1 MSSKYHENFKNS
13 SFIKIINHVKFKI
26 SAKSNIM
33 TLEVSNPHQSINF
46 FVVVR
51 EADSLY
57 INRALE
63 NFDALITS
71 RDLCHFNCKRHEN
84 CPTGEFVVSFFIY
97 DFVGI
102 KIACFLCFFA
112 FHF

>member
-1 MSSKYHENFKNS
+1 
-13 SFIKIINHVKFKI
+13 
-26 SAKSNIM
+26 M
-33 TLEVSNPHQSINF
+33 TNRHQSQCF
-46 FVVVR
+46 FFVVR

-102 KIACFLCFFA
+102 KLHALFSFSIFRRKS
-112 FHF
+112 HRK